1 MANMAGPPLLRP
13 FNPNERRPNPDGS
26 YSTEVTTTWQLPDGQ
41 WTNVPSLWMGPNGPV
56 QFNPDDED
64 SIMTSMR
71 NLEQINGPSFQR
83 FPDVQSAE
91 AAAQS
96 RSQAG
101 GAGMGKMV
109 TLEINGRDV
118 EVDDSFLRM
127 TPEQQNATVDEIAQS
142 LGGQAQQQAEQP
154 QSSQMQQGLSEL
166 SAITQNPARAQYD
179 ALPEWQK
186 PLVAASD
193 TVQLAAN
200 GATFGFGDKIA
211 AGMRAPF
218 TDKSYEEEL
227 AAQRGLTQGA
237 RNRAGSAGVA
247 AEVAGGVAA
256 PLALANKGLTL
267 AGRGGTAAMTGAK
280 GLAART
286 GLMGLEGAGYGTLSA
301 AGNDQDLATGA
312 GMGALGGVGGNLI
325 GEGASALVGKVAG
338 AFNPKAPQLSV
349 DDLKSMSNAAYKNA
363 DAAGVVFN
371 KTGIDR
377 LTRNVVDDLTT
388 HGFDPA
394 NEPGAMAVLK
404 RLQAMR
410 GGNVTFK
417 GLDTLRKVASN
428 GFVPGN
434 QSNNKVLTQIIGRID
449 ELVNTADPATVMMG
463 NPKAGAAAIQ
473 EARSLWGRAR
483 KLETVEGLM
492 DRAALNAGSSGS
504 GGNVEN
510 ATRQQLKRIL
520 TSETTGRG
528 FSAAE
533 KEATRKAVMGTKT
546 QNALRLAGKI
556 SPQGNGLMAALGLGG
571 AVAAPQVAIPAMVMG
586 YGAKKTAEHLSR
598 KSVAEL
604 VNLISRGG
612 VPAPIVQNTIQL
624 LAKSKREALTRA
636 LMAFGVAYSTQAAR
650 AETPD
655 KQRNP

>member
-1 MANMAGPPLLRP
+1 MATLN
-13 FNPNERRPNPDGS
+13 
-26 YSTEVTTTWQLPDGQ
+26 
-41 WTNVPSLWMGPNGPV
+41 
-56 QFNPDDED
+56 
-64 SIMTSMR
+64 
-71 NLEQINGPSFQR
+71 INGQR
-83 FPDVQSAE
+83 V
-91 AAAQS
+91 
-96 RSQAG
+96 
-101 GAGMGKMV
+101 K
-109 TLEINGRDV
+109 
-118 EVDDSFLRM
+118 VDDSFLSLS
-127 TPEQQNATVDEIAQS
+127 PEQQNATVDEIAQS
-142 LGGQAQQQAEQP
+142 LGGQAQQADQP
-154 QSSQMQQGLSEL
+154 QSPELQTGLGEL

-200 GATFGFGDKIA
+200 GATFGFGDKLA

-247 AEVAGGVAA
+247 AEIAGGVAA
-256 PLALANKGLTL
+256 PMALANKGLTL

-280 GLAART
+280 GLGART
-286 GLMGLEGAGYGTLSA
+286 ALMGAEGAGYGALSA
-301 AGNDQDLATGA
+301 VGNDQDIGTGA
-312 GMGALGGVGGNLI
+312 LVGLGAGLGGNLV

-338 AFNPKAPQLSV
+338 RFNPKTPQLTV
-349 DDLKSMSNAAYKNA
+349 DDLKAASNASYKKA

-371 KTGIDR
+371 KTGVDR
-377 LTRNVVDDLTT
+377 LTRNVIDDLTT

-404 RLQAMR
+404 RLQAMKD
-410 GGNVTFK
+410 GNVTFK

-428 GFVPGN
+428 GFIPGN

-449 ELVNTADPATVMMG
+449 EMVNAADPATVMMG
-463 NPKAGAAAIQ
+463 DPKAGAAAIQ

-492 DRAALNAGSSGS
+492 DRAALNAGSTGS

-528 FSAAE
+528 FSQAE
-533 KEATRKAVMGTKT
+533 KEATRRAVMGTKT

-586 YGAKKTAEHLSR
+586 FGAKKTAEHLSR

-604 VNLISRGG
+604 VSLIANGG

-624 LAKSKREALTRA
+624 LAKSKREALSRA
-636 LMAFGVAYSTQAAR
+636 LMAMGVFAGTHSAR
-650 AETPD
+650 AEAP
-655 KQRNP
+655 N

>member
-1 MANMAGPPLLRP
+1 MIEVDL
-13 FNPNERRPNPDGS
+13 PDGS
-26 YSTEVTTTWQLPDGQ
+26 VAEFPDG
-41 WTNVPSLWMGPNGPV
+41 TP
-56 QFNPDDED
+56 
-64 SIMTSMR
+64 
-71 NLEQINGPSFQR
+71 
-83 FPDVQSAE
+83 PDVMK
-91 AAAQS
+91 
-96 RSQAG
+96 QALQKRF
-101 GAGMGKMV
+101 GA
-109 TLEINGRDV
+109 
-118 EVDDSFLRM
+118 
-127 TPEQQNATVDEIAQS
+127 P
-142 LGGQAQQQAEQP
+142 QQAEQP
-154 QSSQMQQGLSEL
+154 QSPQLQAGLAEL
-166 SAITQNPARAQYD
+166 SAATQNPARAQYD

-200 GATFGFGDKIA
+200 GATFGFGDKVA

-256 PLALANKGLTL
+256 PMALANKGLTL

-280 GLAART
+280 GLGART
-286 GLMGLEGAGYGTLSA
+286 ALMGAEGAGYGALSA
-301 AGNDQDLATGA
+301 VGNDQDIGTGA
-312 GMGALGGVGGNLI
+312 LVGGLAGVGGNLL
-325 GEGASALVGKVAG
+325 GEGIAKGVDKFAG
-338 AFNPKAPQLSV
+338 RFNPKTPQLTV
-349 DDLKSMSNAAYKNA
+349 DDLKSASNAAYKKA

-371 KTGIDR
+371 KTGVDR
-377 LTRNVVDDLTT
+377 LTRNVIDDLTT

-404 RLQAMR
+404 RLQSMKD
-410 GGNVTFK
+410 GNVTFK

-428 GFVPGN
+428 GFIPGN

-449 ELVNTADPATVMMG
+449 EMVNAADPATVMMG

-473 EARSLWGRAR
+473 EARGLWGRAR

-492 DRAALNAGSSGS
+492 DRASLNAGSTGS

-520 TSETTGRG
+520 TSETMGRG
-528 FSAAE
+528 FSKAE
-533 KEATRKAVMGTKT
+533 KEATRQAVMGSKT
-546 QNALRLAGKI
+546 QNTLRLAGKI

-604 VNLISRGG
+604 VNLIARGG
-612 VPAPIVQNTIQL
+612 VPAPIVQNTVQL
-624 LAKSKREALTRA
+624 LAKSKREALSRA
-636 LMAFGVAYSTQAAR
+636 LMAMGVFAGTVAAR
-650 AETPD
+650 ADTPD
-655 KQRNP
+655 QQSQP